1 MIDLMSDDVG
11 VDLLDG
17 LGAPAAPTL
26 NLVERPACD
35 PGAFQTNWGNPSAAT
50 VADTRSL
57 TVQGV
62 SASILEGLFGAVGI
76 ASMASGTVGGETK
89 MYLYAQQSPGGSSA
103 PLFMIEVVITPASS
117 RVQVT
122 LKSLGVDPAL
132 TASFMRL
139 VWQQLEP
146 VTT

>member
-1 MIDLMSDDVG
+1 
-11 VDLLDG
+11 
-17 LGAPAAPTL
+17 
-26 NLVERPACD
+26 
-35 PGAFQTNWGNPSAAT
+35 
-50 VADTRSL
+50 
-57 TVQGV
+57 
-62 SASILEGLFGAVGI
+62 
-76 ASMASGTVGGETK
+76 

-139 VWQQLEP
+139 VAESGRRP
-146 VTT
+146 SGAAS